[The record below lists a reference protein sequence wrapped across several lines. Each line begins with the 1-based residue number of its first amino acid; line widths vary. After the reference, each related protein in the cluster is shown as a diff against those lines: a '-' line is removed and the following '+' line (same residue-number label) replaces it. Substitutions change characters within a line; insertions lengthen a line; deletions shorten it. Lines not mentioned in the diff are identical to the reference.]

1 MELASLV
8 WEIVV
13 PTCSYR
19 MGVQVIF
26 FPGSFFANLSHAFGQ
41 EMGLG
46 LMVVGKSGVDQVGHL
61 IQRKVLCGLERT
73 TYVACT
79 RSDGPIVL

>member
-26 FPGSFFANLSHAFGQ
+26 FQVVFFANLSHSFGQ

-46 LMVVGKSGVDQVGHL
+46 LMVVGKSGETFYANLWLPGRYYIKTFTIIEWL
-61 IQRKVLCGLERT
+61 
-73 TYVACT
+73 
-79 RSDGPIVL
+79 

>member
-26 FPGSFFANLSHAFGQ
+26 FQVVFFANHSSGQ

-46 LMVVGKSGVDQVGHL
+46 LMVVGKSGETFYANLWLPGRYY
-61 IQRKVLCGLERT
+61 IQTFTIIKWL
-73 TYVACT
+73 
-79 RSDGPIVL
+79 